1 MSRNRLGELLVR
13 EKRISLEQLR
23 EAQKQQKDDNVSLG
37 YALARLGAISDQEIT
52 DFLSEQY
59 RVQSIDLS
67 EYEIDREIL
76 KLISPQVCERH
87 KIIPVSRAGS
97 SLIVAMADPSNLNA
111 IDDVKFLTG
120 YNVEPVVSSESA
132 ILSALERAYA
142 QPEISY
148 EDIMEGFDESEIEV
162 AALDDEDNLLDL
174 ERASEDAPVV
184 RLCNAILLNA
194 IKQGASDIHVEPYE
208 RVLPSSLPRRRRALR
223 GDDAADQAQERDH
236 LAPQDHVARSTSP
249 SGDCRRTGASSSSS
263 ARAGRWTIAFRRC
276 PTLLGEKIVLRLLD
290 KSNLQLDM
298 TKLGFEQKPLADFSD
313 AIHQP
318 YGMVLVTGPTGS
330 GKTTTLYSAMSD

>member
-23 EAQKQQKDDNVSLG
+23 EAQKHQKDDNISLG

-132 ILSALERAYA
+132 ILSALEKAYA

-148 EDIMEGFDESEIEV
+148 DDIMEGFDESEI
-162 AALDDEDNLLDL
+162 
-174 ERASEDAPVV
+174 
-184 RLCNAILLNA
+184 
-194 IKQGASDIHVEPYE
+194 
-208 RVLPSSLPRRRRALR
+208 
-223 GDDAADQAQERDH
+223 
-236 LAPQDHVARSTSP
+236 
-249 SGDCRRTGASSSSS
+249 
-263 ARAGRWTIAFRRC
+263 
-276 PTLLGEKIVLRLLD
+276 
-290 KSNLQLDM
+290 
-298 TKLGFEQKPLADFSD
+298 
-313 AIHQP
+313 
-318 YGMVLVTGPTGS
+318 
-330 GKTTTLYSAMSD
+330 